1 MAIQGYQ
8 PVEIGKKVNG
18 DKEEKETEDT
28 TDGPDRE
35 GKDQKEGAE
44 EEGKKESSRKAE
56 EACLEGL
63 SDEIQDML
71 VVGGGWEVRC

>member
-8 PVEIGKKVNG
+8 PVEITKKVNG
-18 DKEEKETEDT
+18 VKEEGETEDA
-28 TDGPDRE
+28 TDSPDGE
-35 GKDQKEGAE
+35 GKEQKEGVE

-71 VVGGGWEVRC
+71 VVGGG